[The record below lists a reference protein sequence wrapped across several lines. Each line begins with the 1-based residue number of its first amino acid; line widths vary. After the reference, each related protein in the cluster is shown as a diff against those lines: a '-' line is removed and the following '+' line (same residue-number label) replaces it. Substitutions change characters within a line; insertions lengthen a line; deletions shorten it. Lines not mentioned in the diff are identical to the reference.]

1 MKSIFFGIFILS
13 SYYVLGQSTD
23 STRILNEVN
32 VKAFEANRSIS
43 EVAAPVQLIEPKA
56 IARFDNNG
64 ILPVLN
70 IYPGIRMEERS
81 PGSYRISI
89 RGSSVR
95 SPFGVRNVKVYWN
108 EIPFTDANGDTYFN
122 LLDIN
127 TLGSI
132 EVLKGPSAS
141 IYGAGMGGV
150 ILLDSKPGKATDGKN
165 NNLSLNTHIG
175 SFGTNNRSVNFT
187 TASAKNN
194 TLLSYSHAGIN
205 GYRDHSSMRR
215 DVFNYRSSLY
225 LTDKYTLHL
234 NAFYADLNYQTPG
247 GLNLDQKNENP
258 QNARLATRF
267 TPSSQEQKAAI
278 YEKMLSI
285 GVSQEIRLTDKITT
299 TISIFGNKVNLENPF
314 ITNYEIRDQKSI
326 GARNKNVMVLTEG
339 NIKSKAVLGFE
350 FQKTNSV
357 FDVYDNNSGVTGA
370 NQFKENIDAFQSS
383 LFAQF
388 DFEFPSKV
396 FLTGGLS
403 LNKQFYNYERING
416 LKIEQE
422 TSGVPVMPRLSVL
435 KVLNPALS
443 AFGSVSRGFSPPTV
457 QEFITIFHPLANIAR
472 LNAESGTNYEIG
484 FKGQIN
490 GFSYQANIYSLIMND
505 AIIRGSIE
513 DQDLFTNAGK
523 TSQKGLELFADYQ
536 KTFENKSAL
545 RLVASA
551 DFKNYT
557 YLEFVDKDNVYDGN
571 LIPSVPSETFGFSLD
586 YALNN
591 GLFWNNNLNFTD
603 EIPLN
608 NANSIFS
615 EAYYLLN
622 SRVGWQKSFNSWQ
635 LKLYFGGENLLNAS
649 YSLGNDINAFGSR
662 YFNPSPTRNCNGG
675 FSLGFSF

>member
-13 SYYVLGQSTD
+13 SYYVLGQSAD
-23 STRILNEVN
+23 SSLILNEVN

-187 TASAKNN
+187 RASAKNN
-194 TLLSYSHAGIN
+194 TLLSYSHAGTD
-205 GYRDHSSMRR
+205 GYREHSRMRR

-247 GLNLDQKNENP
+247 GLNLDQKNKNP

-278 YEKMLSI
+278 YEKMLSL
-285 GVSQEIRLTDKITT
+285 GVSQEVRLTNKITS
-299 TISIFGNKVNLENPF
+299 TIAIFGNKVNLENPF

-326 GARNKNVMVLTEG
+326 GARNKNVFILTEG
-339 NIKSKAVLGFE
+339 TIKSKAVLGFE

-383 LFAQF
+383 IFTQL

-403 LNKQFYNYERING
+403 LNKQSYNYERING
-416 LKIEQE
+416 LKITQE
-422 TSGVPVMPRLSVL
+422 TSGVPVMPRLSLL
-435 KVLNPALS
+435 KVLHPSIS
-443 AFGSVSRGFSPPTV
+443 AFASVSRGFSPPTV
-457 QEFITIFHPLANIAR
+457 QEFITIFHPLANIVR
-472 LNAESGTNYEIG
+472 LNAESGINYEIG
-484 FKGQIN
+484 LKGQIK
-490 GFSYQANIYSLIMND
+490 GFNYQANAYSLAMND
-505 AIIRGSIE
+505 AIIRGSID
-513 DQDLFTNAGK
+513 DQDLFSNAGK

-536 KTFENKSAL
+536 KTFVNKSAI
-545 RLVASA
+545 RVIASA
-551 DFKNYT
+551 DFKDYT
-557 YLEFVDKDNVYDGN
+557 YLEFVDNENVFDGN
-571 LIPSVPSETFGFSLD
+571 LIPSVPAKTFGFSLD

-591 GLFWNNNLNFTD
+591 GLFWNNSLNFTD

-608 NANSIFS
+608 NANTIFS
-615 EAYYLLN
+615 ESYCLLN
-622 SRVGWQKSFNSWQ
+622 SRVGWQKNFSPWQ

-662 YFNPSPTRNCNGG
+662 YFNPSAPRNWNGG
-675 FSLGFSF
+675 FSVGFSF